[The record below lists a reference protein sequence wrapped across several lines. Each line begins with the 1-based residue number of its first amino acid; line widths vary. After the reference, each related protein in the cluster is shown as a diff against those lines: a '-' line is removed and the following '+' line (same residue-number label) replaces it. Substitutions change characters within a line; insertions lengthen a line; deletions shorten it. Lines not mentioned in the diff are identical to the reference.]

1 MRFSLLLYLL
11 HSSFRLV
18 SAALAVERDLLPCH
32 RLSVVVV
39 PHLPRNA
46 AWTGFDCDFRNA
58 LVSTSGRLQ
67 RQVDFNVCVSLDFMM
82 TELDALLTHCRLS
95 TIASLHL
102 VAHADKNTD
111 WDDPCLFVGGAN
123 QHQFIFTTAVK
134 RPE

>member
-1 MRFSLLLYLL
+1 LLLSVTYFHAIGFL
-11 HSSFRLV
+11 SSWSPTFREMQHGQ
-18 SAALAVERDLLPCH
+18 ALTA
-32 RLSVVVV
+32 
-39 PHLPRNA
+39 
-46 AWTGFDCDFRNA
+46 
-58 LVSTSGRLQ
+58 TSGMHWYQ